1 MEVVT
6 QKNGR
11 KMKSLIPASLVVIGR
26 SIVDWWDGW
35 IIMMLMSILWFLCQ
49 ITVILGPPAT
59 FGLYYAV
66 HEMLEGV
73 SVGVP
78 EMIKAGRKYFKQA
91 WIWGAFNLIV
101 LFIIMTAFRFYT
113 SIQTWWG
120 NSLQI
125 LVILLAFLYFSSV
138 FYGLPY
144 FMEIEPKSLRVA
156 LRNGLYTTLAAPFF
170 ALILFVPIALILGLS
185 LLLILPIF
193 LGFPAVIPILGFR
206 ALANRIE
213 AFGLR
218 KAEPLKKE
226 IDMEHNPQST
236 GQKSNFD
243 QLTSQKDKDK

>member
-1 MEVVT
+1 VT
-6 QKNGR
+6 VRFTRKNTPSAAVEYNFLRLSPKNGR
-11 KMKSLIPASLVVIGR
+11 KMKSLIPASLVVIGH

-35 IIMMLMSILWFLCQ
+35 IIMILMTILWLLCQ

-66 HEMLEGV
+66 HEMLGGV

-78 EMIKAGRKYFKQA
+78 EMILAGRKYFKQA

-101 LFIIMTAFRFYT
+101 LFIFMTAFRFYI

-120 NSLQI
+120 NALQI
-125 LVILLAFLYFSSV
+125 LVMILAFLYLSSV

-144 FMEIEPKSLRVA
+144 FIELEPKSLRVA
-156 LRNGLYTTLAAPFF
+156 LQNGLYTTLAAPFF
-170 ALILFVPIALILGLS
+170 TLILFTSTALILGVS

-193 LGFPAVIPILGFR
+193 LGFPAVIPILGFH
-206 ALANRIE
+206 ALDNRIA

-218 KAEPLKKE
+218 KAEP
-226 IDMEHNPQST
+226 P
-236 GQKSNFD
+236 
-243 QLTSQKDKDK
+243 